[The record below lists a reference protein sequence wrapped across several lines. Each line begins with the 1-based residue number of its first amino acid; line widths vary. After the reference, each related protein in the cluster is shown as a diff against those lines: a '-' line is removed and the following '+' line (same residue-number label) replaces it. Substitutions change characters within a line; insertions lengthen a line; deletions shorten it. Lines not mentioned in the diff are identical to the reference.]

1 MVSTVIKNWDN
12 KTWLSSNKYINS
24 LNSFLTHNVRLN
36 SGSNI
41 LDIGC
46 GRGKILGS
54 LSSKLKLKN
63 KPIGIDIVNH
73 KEKDNRIKFK
83 NIDAVDFFL
92 KNNKKFNL
100 IIIKQ
105 TIHLLN
111 YTKIKRLLSLCK
123 KSLKPHGRILIFT
136 LDSSNNELPTF
147 KLMQINLLKSFKR
160 DKKIINLISRLYP
173 QIKKKKFTFKVK
185 IDKKKYLEMIQQRY
199 ISILLPLNRKEISK
213 GVQELKIKY
222 KNKIY
227 FKDKLNCTLL

>member
-12 KTWLSSNKYINS
+12 KTWLSSNRYIKS
-24 LNSFLTHNVRLN
+24 LKSFLTQHVNLN
-36 SGSNI
+36 SRSNV

-54 LSSKLKLKN
+54 LSSDLKLKN

-73 KEKDNRIKFK
+73 KDKDHRIKFK
-83 NIDAVDFFL
+83 NMDAVDFFL
-92 KNNKKFNL
+92 KNKKKFNL

-111 YTKIKRLLSLCK
+111 YTKIKRLLILCK
-123 KSLKPHGRILIFT
+123 NSLKPNGRILIFT
-136 LDSSNNELPTF
+136 LNSSKNELPTF
-147 KLMQINLLKSFKR
+147 KLMKINLLKSLKK

-173 QIKKKKFTFKVK
+173 QRKKMKFIFKVK
-185 IDKKKYLEMIQQRY
+185 IDKKKYLEMVQQRY
-199 ISILLPLNRKEISK
+199 ISILLPLKKKEILK
-213 GVQELKIKY
+213 GIQELKIKY

-227 FKDKLNCTLL
+227 FKDILDCIIL

>member
-12 KTWLSSNKYINS
+12 KTWLSSNRYIKS
-24 LNSFLTHNVRLN
+24 LKSFLTQHVNLN
-36 SGSNI
+36 SRSNV

-54 LSSKLKLKN
+54 LSSDLKLKT

-73 KEKDNRIKFK
+73 EDKDHRIKFK
-83 NIDAVDFFL
+83 NMDAIDFFL
-92 KNNKKFNL
+92 KNKKKFNL

-111 YTKIKRLLSLCK
+111 YTKIKRLLILCK
-123 KSLKPHGRILIFT
+123 NSLKPNGRILIFT
-136 LDSSNNELPTF
+136 LNSSKNELPTF
-147 KLMQINLLKSFKR
+147 KLMKINLLKSLKK

-173 QIKKKKFTFKVK
+173 QRKKMKFIFKVK
-185 IDKKKYLEMIQQRY
+185 IDKKKYLEMVQQRY
-199 ISILLPLNRKEISK
+199 ISILLPLKKKEILK
-213 GVQELKIKY
+213 GIQELKIKY

-227 FKDKLNCTLL
+227 FKDKLDCIIL

>member
-1 MVSTVIKNWDN
+1 LVSTVIKNWDN
-12 KTWLSSNKYINS
+12 QTWLSSNKYIKS
-24 LNSFLTHNVRLN
+24 LKSFLTHNVRLN
-36 SGSNI
+36 SRSNI

-54 LSSKLKLKN
+54 LTSDLKLKT

-73 KEKDNRIKFK
+73 KDKDNRIKFM

-92 KNNKKFNL
+92 KNDKKFNL

-111 YTKIKRLLSLCK
+111 YTKIKRLLPLCK
-123 KSLKPHGRILIFT
+123 NSLKPNGRVLIFT
-136 LDSSNNELPTF
+136 LDSSKNELPTF
-147 KLMQINLLKSFKR
+147 KLMKICLLKSLKR

-173 QIKKKKFTFKVK
+173 QRKMKKFIFKVK
-185 IDKKKYLEMIQQRY
+185 IDKKKYLEMVQQRY
-199 ISILLPLNRKEISK
+199 ISILLPLKKNEILK
-213 GVQELKIKY
+213 GIQELKIKY

-227 FKDKLNCTLL
+227 FKDKLDCIIL